1 MNDRAM
7 KPLKRL
13 RKHSRSRSG
22 FLLLET
28 MIGVAIFTLGVLVMG
43 WCMENCLN
51 AEIVRNM
58 DQLARVALENRMSE
72 VEGGVVV
79 VGDEAFDEALSG
91 RFQGITIRHS
101 RVPVEIENEKR
112 EKLSNLFEVYLE
124 ATWNTPV
131 GQQSKMISFYVPG
144 A

>member
-1 MNDRAM
+1 MNRY
-7 KPLKRL
+7 KRF
-13 RKHSRSRSG
+13 RRSSG

-28 MIGVAIFTLGVLVMG
+28 MVGVAVFAIGVLVLG

-51 AEIVRNM
+51 AEIVRNW

-72 VEGGVVV
+72 VEAGVVQV
-79 VGDEAFDEALSG
+79 TDEPFEEALTG

-101 RVPVEIENEKR
+101 RVPLQIENEKR
-112 EKLSNLFEVYLE
+112 EQLSNLFEVYLE

-131 GQQSKMISFYVPG
+131 GPQSKTISFYVVG